1 MVEQGL
7 YAELEYLRKRV
18 EFLDEVNRFALDAIE
33 MAATLGDFQQNIN
46 NLEDP
51 AVILDETRARID
63 RLVRFKATVFYLIED
78 ESNEFYPASVQ
89 PERYSDAF
97 QDEFSRL
104 VDEGTFAWALRNK
117 KPVTVPLKI
126 EDGYIVL
133 HVMSTSSRIR
143 GMFMGLAGKSGVDTP
158 DLALSLLSIILL
170 NSSNALESHEMYKMI
185 REISRSLES
194 RENYKILFEAAPDG
208 VEVLDSSGRI
218 VDCNRAYE
226 ILSEYGREQIIGR
239 HTSDFLSARSRETY
253 ENMCAGLKS
262 DGYLEG
268 EFELERGSGTII
280 PVWRK
285 EKAIYGEQGNF
296 VGSVIY
302 NRDISALRQAERDKK
317 ELEARLQRSGR
328 LEAIGTLAGGIA
340 HDFNN
345 ILMPIL
351 SYAELML
358 HFPDDFR
365 TGSTLLQI
373 IKGAERAAD
382 LIKQILLFS
391 RQVPQEPKPLEIAQI
406 VTESLALLRAALPST
421 IEIQRSIQS
430 KRLVL
435 ADPTQ
440 IHQIMLNLCT
450 NAAHAMREKGG
461 RLSVSLDDACLDS
474 EMVNQ
479 FPDLTPGVYLEL
491 TVSDTGHG
499 MDESTLEHIFDP
511 FFTTKEVDEGTG
523 MGLAV
528 VHGIVKSHKGA
539 IDVRSVPGE
548 GTTFRIYFPAMQ
560 AAISSRCE
568 MQTEI
573 MRGEERILF
582 VDDEETATHVVK
594 DMLEHLGY
602 TVVVETSSAR
612 ALQTFRRKPENF
624 DLVITDY
631 TMPHMTGDELALRLR
646 RIRPGMPVIVYTG
659 SNNKAKEEHAGE
671 MGVSAFVLKPMGIHE
686 FSRII
691 RKVLDGQ
698 SERNIRSVGVGSGK
712 RGAGSKIDQLG
723 N

>member
-1 MVEQGL
+1 MSDQEL
-7 YAELEYLRKRV
+7 YSELEYLRKRV
-18 EFLDEVNRFALDAIE
+18 ECLDEVNRFALDAIE
-33 MAATLGDFQQNIN
+33 MAASLGDFQQNIN

-51 AVILDETRARID
+51 AVILEETRTRIL
-63 RLVRFKATVFYLIED
+63 RLVRFKATAFYLIEE
-78 ESNEFYPASVQ
+78 ESNTFYPASVQ
-89 PERYSDAF
+89 PERYSDAIR
-97 QDEFSRL
+97 DEFSRL

-117 KPVTVPLKI
+117 KPVTVPSKI
-126 EDGYIVL
+126 EEGYIVL

-143 GMFMGLAGKSGVDTP
+143 GMFMGLADKSGTDTP

-170 NSSNALESHEMYKMI
+170 NSSNALESHEMYNMV
-185 REISRSLES
+185 REISKSLES
-194 RENYKILFEAAPDG
+194 RENYRILFDAAPDG
-208 VEVLDSSGRI
+208 VEALDSSGRI

-253 ENMCAGLKS
+253 ENMCPGLKS

-268 EFELERGSGTII
+268 EFEMERGSGTII

-285 EKAIYGEQGNF
+285 KKAIYGEQGNF

-317 ELEARLQRSGR
+317 DLEAHLQRVSR

-345 ILMPIL
+345 ILMPIIG
-351 SYAELML
+351 YAELML
-358 HFPDDFR
+358 HYPDDLR
-365 TGSTLLQI
+365 TEGNLLQI
-373 IKGAERAAD
+373 IKGAERAGD

-391 RQVPQEPKPLEIAQI
+391 RQVQQEPKPLEIAQI
-406 VTESLALLRAALPST
+406 VTESLALLRATLPTT
-421 IEIQRSIQS
+421 IEIQRSIKS
-430 KRLVL
+430 KNLAL

-461 RLSVSLDDACLDS
+461 RLSVSLDNVYLDG

-479 FPDLTPGVYLEL
+479 FPDLAPGTHLEL

-499 MDESTLEHIFDP
+499 MDESTLERIFDP
-511 FFTTKEVDEGTG
+511 FFTTKEVGEGSG
-523 MGLAV
+523 MGLPV

-548 GTTFRIYFPAMQ
+548 GTTFRIYFPAIQ
-560 AAISSRCE
+560 TAIPSQDE
-568 MQTEI
+568 MQTEA
-573 MRGEERILF
+573 MTGEERVLF
-582 VDDEETATHVVK
+582 VDDEEIITHVVK
-594 DMLEHLGY
+594 EMLEHLGY
-602 TVVVETSSAR
+602 KVVAETSSLQ
-612 ALQTFRRKPENF
+612 ALETFRSRPENF

-631 TMPHMTGDELALRLR
+631 TMPHMTGNELALELR
-646 RIRPGMPVIVYTG
+646 RIRPGIPVIVYTG
-659 SNNKAKEEHAGE
+659 TSDKAREEDAGE
-671 MGVSAFVLKPMGIHE
+671 KGVSAFVLKPLSMQE
-686 FSRII
+686 FSKII
-691 RKVLDGQ
+691 RKVLDG
-698 SERNIRSVGVGSGK
+698 VK
-712 RGAGSKIDQLG
+712 
-723 N
+723 